1 MPGKSFSIEEK
12 AKALAWASI
21 GMSTKKISEK
31 LNRSQRSVQRLILA
45 ASRAPKNTIPG
56 RKVGSGRPSSVSKAD
71 LRVLKRHVLTY
82 PTITAARIKIELP
95 NEFGHL
101 SERRIQELLKDV
113 LKLPSR
119 TAAKKPLLTK
129 AMKQKRLKFCHQYK
143 DWTAEQWSHVM
154 FSDESMFKCIR
165 SASTKVRRPLKSNRY
180 DPRYTVKTVK
190 HPAQVM
196 VWGCFTG
203 ANGRGGLYFL
213 PTGQMMNGETY
224 KTVLEDHLLPFMTT
238 FRATH
243 FLQDGA
249 PCHKTKVITSLL
261 KDCPFEVID
270 WPGNSPDLN
279 PIENCWNLM
288 KDKLKEKNTISLPLL
303 IEEIKKLWCTGLP
316 NGYLRNLSD
325 SMPERIKTVIKNK
338 GEMTKY

>member
-12 AKALAWASI
+12 ARALAWASI
-21 GMSTKKISEK
+21 GMPTKEIGLK
-31 LNRSQRSVQRLILA
+31 LERSQRSVQRLILA
-45 ASRAPKNTIPG
+45 AGKGTKNAIPG
-56 RKVGSGRPSSVSKAD
+56 RKTGSGRPSSISKAD
-71 LRVLKRHVLTY
+71 LRILNRHVLAY

-95 NEFGHL
+95 NEFGHM

-119 TAAKKPLLTK
+119 SAAKKPLLTK

-165 SASTKVRRPLKSNRY
+165 SASTKVRRPLNSDRY

-213 PTGQMMNGETY
+213 PKGQVMNGETY
-224 KTVLEDHLLPFMTT
+224 KTVLEDHLLPFMTN
-238 FRATH
+238 FHATH

-249 PCHKTKVITSLL
+249 PCHKTKVITALL

-279 PIENCWNLM
+279 PIENCWNMM
-288 KDKLKEKNTISLPLL
+288 KDKLKEKNTISVPLL
-303 IEEIKKLWCTGLP
+303 IEEIKKLWCIDLS
-316 NGYLRNLSD
+316 NEYLRNLSD
-325 SMPERIKTVIKNK
+325 SMPKRIKTVIKNK
-338 GEMTKY
+338 GEMSKY

>member
-12 AKALAWASI
+12 ARALAWESI
-21 GMSTKKISEK
+21 GMSTKEIGQKFG
-31 LNRSQRSVQRLILA
+31 RSQRSVQRLILA
-45 ASRAPKNTIPG
+45 ARKAPENAIPG
-56 RKVGSGRPSSVSKAD
+56 RKIGSGRPPSVSKAD
-71 LRVLKRHVLTY
+71 LRVLKRHVLAY

-95 NEFGHL
+95 NKFGQM

-119 TAAKKPLLTK
+119 SAAKKPLLTK

-165 SASTKVRRPLKSNRY
+165 SASTKVRRPLKSDRY

-213 PTGQMMNGETY
+213 PKGEMMNGATY
-224 KTVLEDHLLPFMTT
+224 KTVLEDHLLPFMTN

-249 PCHKTKVITSLL
+249 PCHKKKVVTALL
-261 KDCPFEVID
+261 KDFPFEVID
-270 WPGNSPDLN
+270 
-279 PIENCWNLM
+279 
-288 KDKLKEKNTISLPLL
+288 
-303 IEEIKKLWCTGLP
+303 
-316 NGYLRNLSD
+316 
-325 SMPERIKTVIKNK
+325 
-338 GEMTKY
+338 